1 MRSSKK
7 KAKVPRRSRDTPDPN
22 LIVDGLRKHK
32 PSACAGASINE
43 LIEHGSTPPPAVS
56 LLEEVWEGGSVYE
69 TDMSGPGMDSL
80 GQKFPPANVASTHID
95 FDHDHILHEVSPP
108 RKAST
113 ACNKALTSKKAV
125 DTEKE
130 AQTRELL
137 KYIRLCVPFRTAA
150 SQDAITIIKVSIN
163 ETEADVRQV
172 IYIAISCKTLSTNLL
187 PELACKLSKDVKAHK
202 FFLND
207 HGWMHLKE
215 EWPLEVKKKGATSV
229 VDIMLG
235 SDFLKDLEMLK
246 KIKKAKDAASSKNGK
261 QSGGRAML
269 LKLRFESDDEDECGS
284 DVQADYIPYDP
295 LCGKILDDIKA
306 YLLTCSQCSKKEKL
320 CLMDKY
326 GKHRLVSSEM
336 LNTWVSALCAD
347 TPNVTVK
354 CPPQSLA
361 FADFHHSIDGGPTA
375 VATTRNGRHEV
386 VPLPEAQAPMP
397 TQQIV
402 YLPAPPPTSYHRKHH
417 RDSSSSL
424 PDHNYHARNRHS
436 SSPNHAEAENE
447 PSFPSV
453 DLWLSTL
460 EMKPGAEKCDFHSIC
475 AKFDMQSFLNMDI
488 DDLAA
493 VPQNEYGANGFKF
506 NMAEV
511 NFLFKWLD
519 ESMGKLRPK
528 SRGRQGKCIR
538 QN

>member
-7 KAKVPRRSRDTPDPN
+7 KAKVPRRSQDTPDPT
-22 LIVDGLRKHK
+22 LIVDGPRMRK
-32 PSACAGASINE
+32 PSAHAGPSINE
-43 LIEHGSTPPPAVS
+43 PLIEHGSTPPPAVS
-56 LLEEVWEGGSVYE
+56 LLEEVWE
-69 TDMSGPGMDSL
+69 
-80 GQKFPPANVASTHID
+80 
-95 FDHDHILHEVSPP
+95 VSPP

-113 ACNKALTSKKAV
+113 ACNKALASNQAV

-137 KYIRLCVPFRTAA
+137 KYIRLRVPFRTTA

-163 ETEADVRQV
+163 KTEAEVRQA
-172 IYIAISCKTLSTNLL
+172 IYIAIGCKTLSTNSL

-202 FFLND
+202 FVLNN

-229 VDIMLG
+229 IDIMLG

-246 KIKKAKDAASSKNGK
+246 KIKKAKDAASSKNGRK
-261 QSGGRAML
+261 SGGRAMP
-269 LKLRFESDDEDECGS
+269 LKLRFESDDKDECGS

-295 LCGKILDDIKA
+295 LCGNIFEDIKP

-336 LNTWVSALCAD
+336 LNTWVSSLCAD

-375 VATTRNGRHEV
+375 IATTCKGRRKV

-402 YLPAPPPTSYHRKHH
+402 YLSAPLPTSYHRKRHH
-417 RDSSSSL
+417 RDLSLSS
-424 PDHNYHARNRHS
+424 PNHNYRARNRHS

-460 EMKPGAEKCDFHSIC
+460 EMKPGAEKHDFHSIR
-475 AKFDMQSFLNMDI
+475 AKFGMQSFLNMDI

-493 VPQNEYGANGFKF
+493 VPQNEYGANGFNF
-506 NMAEV
+506 NRAESI
-511 NFLFKWLD
+511 FLCKWLD
-519 ESMGKLRPK
+519 GSMGELRLK
-528 SRGRQGKCIR
+528 SRGRQGKRIR